1 MTLPKGYQQVFVY
14 FSGQGNQ
21 EYFTASS
28 MEEAAE
34 FILSE
39 KEKTEWNSAFATMVI
54 VKAEGSYFFINGK
67 IPAICNAHTK
77 VL

>member
-1 MTLPKGYQQVFVY
+1 MSLPEGYQQVFVY
-14 FSGQGNQ
+14 FSGQGTQ
-21 EYFTASS
+21 EYFTAPS

-39 KEKTEWNSAFATMVI
+39 KGQTEWNSAFATRVI

-67 IPAICNAHTK
+67 IPMQCNVHTQ

>member
-1 MTLPKGYQQVFVY
+1 MSLPERYQPVFVY
-14 FSGQGNQ
+14 FSGQGTQ
-21 EYFTASS
+21 EYFTAPS

-39 KEKTEWNSAFATMVI
+39 KGKTEWNSAFATKVI
-54 VKAEGSYFFINGK
+54 VKTKGSFFFIDGK